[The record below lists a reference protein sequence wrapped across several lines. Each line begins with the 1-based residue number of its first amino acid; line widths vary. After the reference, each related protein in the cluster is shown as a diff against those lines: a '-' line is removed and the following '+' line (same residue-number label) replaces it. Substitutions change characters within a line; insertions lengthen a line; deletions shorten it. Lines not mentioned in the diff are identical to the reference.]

1 MIGVDM
7 PLDLPH
13 MDKTKLDPVL
23 EEPKMRMMN
32 KVLMEPGN
40 RTAPPKRRT
49 RKAKRAAVPIQIG
62 TIHKFFSNLQTHKE
76 CGNQLEEGGGN
87 RTGVRKR
94 KGGLVEAME
103 HQRTSKSRRL
113 IVETV
118 SHGTTK
124 NSRTECPLLLGAN
137 SFSGRDPDDR
147 LMKGTIG
154 LDLLEEGAK
163 KVEWS
168 PMIGQTDVG
177 KLNK

>member
-1 MIGVDM
+1 
-7 PLDLPH
+7 
-13 MDKTKLDPVL
+13 
-23 EEPKMRMMN
+23 MRMLN
-32 KVLMEPGN
+32 EVLMEPKN
-40 RTAPPKRRT
+40 RTAPPKRKT
-49 RKAKRAAVPIQIG
+49 RKAKRATVPIILG

-76 CGNQLEEGGGN
+76 CQNRLEEEGGKV
-87 RTGVRKR
+87 TGLRKR
-94 KGGLVEAME
+94 KGGLVEATE
-103 HQRTSKSRRL
+103 HQMTSKSRRL
-113 IVETV
+113 NVETV

-124 NSRTECPLLLGAN
+124 NSRTECALLLGAN

-168 PMIGQTDVG
+168 PVIGQTDVG